1 MMQQPQGPPCFAKY
15 PQAEA
20 PNKCETCHIRKMC
33 IEQTQRD
40 KQTGRSLIDYCDRKD
55 RQQ

>member
-15 PQAEA
+15 PYSEA
-20 PNKCETCHIRKMC
+20 PNRCETCHIIKMC

-40 KQTGRSLIDYCDRKD
+40 KQHRRSLIDYCDRKD
-55 RQQ
+55 RKQ